1 MWSVEKTSRRPGTF
15 RGALGGVA
23 GAHLLRAQRTL
34 LRDKEKSDEIRSIG
48 DY

>member
-1 MWSVEKTSRRPGTF
+1 MVSGEDQQEAGDLQRCF
-15 RGALGGVA
+15 RGVA

-34 LRDKEKSDEIRSIG
+34 LRDKEKSDEIRSTG